1 MTGLRDSVL
10 SLLRAA
16 VRSRRPGRASAPAPA
31 PGPGSADSPGRSG
44 AWATT
49 TATQVGRVRTSYAPA
64 PDGDPDPG
72 EIVWTWVPYEEG
84 DGRGK
89 DRPVLVVA
97 REDGGTLLAVPLS
110 SREHEGHG
118 DWLPLGPGAWD
129 SRGRP
134 SWVALDRVLR
144 VHAAGMRR
152 EGATLDRER
161 FELVTDRLR
170 RRYGWG

>member
-1 MTGLRDSVL
+1 VAGLRDSVL

-16 VRSRRPGRASAPAPA
+16 VRSRPPGRAPA
-31 PGPGSADSPGRSG
+31 PGPGPGGGTADSPGRAG
-44 AWATT
+44 PWATT
-49 TATQVGRVRTSYAPA
+49 EATHVDRVRTSYSPA

-97 REDGGTLLAVPLS
+97 REEAGTLLAVPLS
-110 SREHEGHG
+110 SRDHDGHG
-118 DWLPLGPGAWD
+118 DWLPLGPGPWD

-144 VHAAGMRR
+144 VHAQGMRR
-152 EGATLDRER
+152 EGATLDRDR
-161 FELVTDRLR
+161 FEAVADRLR

>member
-1 MTGLRDSVL
+1 M
-10 SLLRAA
+10 
-16 VRSRRPGRASAPAPA
+16 
-31 PGPGSADSPGRSG
+31 DSPGRSG
-44 AWATT
+44 PWATT
-49 TATQVGRVRTSYAPA
+49 TATHVGRVRTSYAPA

-110 SREHEGHG
+110 SREHQGHG

-134 SWVALDRVLR
+134 SWVALDRLLR

-152 EGATLDRER
+152 EGATLDPAR